1 MFNFLFNKSRSD
13 FKIHAGFAPNSVG
26 AFLINLDRA
35 TERLEFVKPNI
46 DQLGFPVE
54 RISAVD
60 GKLLSEEELR
70 KVCDYKK
77 FKGYFKMLP
86 ERGTI
91 GCSLSHE
98 KALERFLESEYEFAL
113 IFEDDV
119 IFNPHELREC
129 VNRAIEKKD
138 LWDILNFETFHDGF
152 PFKIADLYENKN
164 MSLYF
169 TPVTHAGCY
178 LINRCTAK
186 KLLEKFYPIIMPF
199 DHYFAA
205 SWEFDIKFVGVEP
218 RIVKQNFGNSQ
229 IKSESTK
236 KFNCRRVKLSNTVFN
251 IRRVIV
257 GFMYN
262 LYLFIKNLMNQK

>member
-1 MFNFLFNKSRSD
+1 MFNFLFDRTLSD
-13 FKIHAGFAPNSVG
+13 FEVRSEFVANSVG
-26 AFLINLDRA
+26 AFFINLDRA

-46 DQLGFPVE
+46 DQLGFSVE
-54 RISAVD
+54 RISAID
-60 GKLLSEEELR
+60 GNLLSEEELH

-77 FKGYFKMLP
+77 FKNYFKMLP

-98 KALERFLESEYEFAL
+98 KALKEFLRSEHEFAL

-119 IFNPHELREC
+119 IFNPRELREC
-129 VNRAIEKKD
+129 VNRAIEKKN
-138 LWDILNFETFHDGF
+138 LWDILNFETFHDGL
-152 PFKIADLYENKN
+152 PFKIADLYEDKH

-169 TPVTHAGCY
+169 TPITHAGCY
-178 LINRCTAK
+178 LINRCAAK
-186 KLLEKFYPIIMPF
+186 KLLEKFYPIVMPF

-229 IKSESTK
+229 IKSESTI
-236 KFNCRRVKLSNTVFN
+236 KFDCRRVRLSNAVFN
-251 IRRVIV
+251 MRRTIV

-262 LYLFIKNLMNQK
+262 LYLFVKNLMNQK